1 LSQHRKS
8 RFLTLITAIL
18 IVSGLLLV
26 SAPYLQSFYQDVLK
40 VPKTEQP
47 SISSTSNPNDT
58 NHEDSSPATEQENNK
73 TIYDTPGNLPEGA
86 TGVLE
91 IPKLNLKLNV
101 LYGVTPSVLKQGI
114 GFYPQSE
121 EPGLGNT
128 CIAGHRNAY
137 GSPFW
142 HLDKLQP
149 GDEIILYYNNRAF
162 YYRVSLNYITHSRDW
177 SVIADTDDAVITLTT
192 CDYKR

>member
-1 LSQHRKS
+1 
-8 RFLTLITAIL
+8 
-18 IVSGLLLV
+18 
-26 SAPYLQSFYQDVLK
+26 
-40 VPKTEQP
+40 
-47 SISSTSNPNDT
+47 
-58 NHEDSSPATEQENNK
+58 
-73 TIYDTPGNLPEGA
+73 
-86 TGVLE
+86 
-91 IPKLNLKLNV
+91 
-101 LYGVTPSVLKQGI
+101 LKQGI

-192 CDYKR
+192 CDPKIRPADGKYNRLIIRGKLVQVNPQVPKN